1 MAQGHVAIGSRARQH
16 SIFVEINGSATQ
28 SRAVVHFGRSNAL
41 AIFSCGWLFVFDP
54 ATKLSRGNGMHLL
67 GGSETFA
74 LSHRFCYKRILLHFI
89 FHLSSPFPMSI
100 CPCSCSNSLCIATST
115 TCVLGTSTGM
125 MSNYQF
131 RSNSQSRY
139 HYTFMVHY
147 ILRQTFVGK
156 GWKRMKNMHLL
167 GVNGDLV
174 DHERMICRVDQY

>member
-1 MAQGHVAIGSRARQH
+1 MAQGHVAIGSIPFSSRSMDRPHRVAQWYTLAGRMPSPFSLVVDFLC
-16 SIFVEINGSATQ
+16 SI
-28 SRAVVHFGRSNAL
+28 
-41 AIFSCGWLFVFDP
+41 
-54 ATKLSRGNGMHLL
+54 LL
-67 GGSETFA
+67 QNYLGVMACISWEAQMLFA

-167 GVNGDLV
+167 DVNGDLV